1 MSLFSFQGKVYIGE
15 RSAAGKLINPAWVG
29 NVPTCELALTTET
42 TSKAESFSGN
52 RLQYGLLQK
61 AKTAN
66 LSLTFDE
73 WLANVLALALYSEK
87 LDVAGATV
95 TGEALPAGVVA
106 GDLVKLNHPFISAFT
121 LMDSTGT
128 PVAVPH
134 TIESANSG
142 LIKVGD
148 LTGKTAPYNA
158 SYTYAARNSFAVF
171 GKTPT
176 EKYVLLD
183 GINTETQEPVLV
195 HMYRV
200 KFNPVSNFG
209 LIHDDYGNLP
219 MTGALLYD
227 PINAANSAQGGFAKI
242 ENKTVV

>member
-1 MSLFSFQGKVYIGE
+1 MSLFSFQGKIFIGE
-15 RSAAGKLINPAWVG
+15 RSATGKLLKPEWVG

-42 TSKAESFSGN
+42 SSKTESFSGN

-73 WLANVLALALYSEK
+73 WFANVLALALYSEK
-87 LDVAGATV
+87 LDTVGASV
-95 TGEALPAGVVA
+95 TGEALPTGVTA
-106 GDLVKLNHPFISAFT
+106 GDLVKLNHPFIST
-121 LMDSTGT
+121 LTIMDSTGT

-148 LTGKTAPYNA
+148 LTGLTAPYNA
-158 SYTYAARNSFAVF
+158 AYTYAARNSFAVF

-176 EKYVLLD
+176 EKYVMLD
-183 GINTETQEPVLV
+183 GINTETQEPVIV
-195 HMYRV
+195 EMFRV

-209 LIHDDYGNLP
+209 LIHEDYGNLP
-219 MTGALLYD
+219 MTAALLYD
-227 PINAANSAQGGFAKI
+227 PINAAISEQGGFAKI
-242 ENKTVV
+242 TNKTAV